1 MNKKKLISLLT
12 NDFDLNPRDIID
24 IYHKR
29 WAIELLFKQIKQNFP
44 LKHFYGES
52 ANVIQIQIWVTL
64 IVNRLLMVMKRQT
77 KRSWCFSGL
86 ATLMRIVLMYYV
98 DFYSLFKH
106 PESDWEAMFEP
117 KEAPQEP
124 NLFGWGGAY

>member
-1 MNKKKLISLLT
+1 MNKRKLISLLT

-64 IVNRLLMVMKRQT
+64 IANRLLMVMKRQA
-77 KRSWCFSGL
+77 KRSWCF
-86 ATLMRIVLMYYV
+86 R
-98 DFYSLFKH
+98 
-106 PESDWEAMFEP
+106 
-117 KEAPQEP
+117 
-124 NLFGWGGAY
+124 GWRP